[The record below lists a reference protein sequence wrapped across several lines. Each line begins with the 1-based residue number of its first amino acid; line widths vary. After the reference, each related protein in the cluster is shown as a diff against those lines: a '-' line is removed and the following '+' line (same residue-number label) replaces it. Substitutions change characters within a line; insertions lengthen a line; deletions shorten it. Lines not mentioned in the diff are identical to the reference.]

1 MSAQSPPVNLPPTDS
16 SDVTSI
22 SRPYE
27 DVPASQLADMLEGQ
41 YSQGSLDEAIATSFG
56 AKLLAARTRERQPKT
71 TVVHAAFG
79 D

>member
-41 YSQGSLDEAIATSFG
+41 YSQGSLDEAIVWE
-56 AKLLAARTRERQPKT
+56 LLERALEAEGSIAQAAYVE
-71 TVVHAAFG
+71 G
-79 D
+79 I